1 MNRYSR
7 TDDSAQRPDGERPAS
22 DEIRRA
28 LNRILKSDAF
38 RDSYRLKSFL
48 SFIVEATL
56 AGHGE
61 RLKAYTIAVEALGRD
76 VNFDPQADP
85 IIRVEAVRMRHAL
98 ARYYSGSGSDDPLV
112 IDVPRG
118 RYIPTFRR
126 REAYDA
132 PPAVVDEAI
141 AARRQCD
148 RGQQAEIIRRCRE
161 LFEAIRRFREL
172 ARVHPSEVRVMTSA
186 IVQAQHMLIES
197 LTLLQI
203 CYRDDISIDPTT
215 ASAERIGLLEFS
227 RAAPERVMGVSQKPA
242 SNGAGHRA
250 GQGVS

>member
-1 MNRYSR
+1 MNKYLR
-7 TDDSAQRPDGERPAS
+7 TDGSGERNDGECPQT

-76 VNFDPQADP
+76 VDFDPQADP

-98 ARYYSGSGSDDPLV
+98 ARYYSGSGRDDPLV

-126 REAYDA
+126 REACEA
-132 PPAVVDEAI
+132 PAPSINEAI
-141 AARRQCD
+141 AGCSPSD
-148 RGQQAEIIRRCRE
+148 RGQHAEIIGRRRE

-172 ARVHPSEVRVMTSA
+172 ARVHPGEVRVMTTA

-197 LTLLQI
+197 LTLLEI
-203 CYRDDISIDPTT
+203 CYRADLPLDPQP
-215 ASAERIGLLEFS
+215 AAAERIGRFKFA
-227 RAAPERVMGVSQKPA
+227 RGAQERVMQGGQKTGNNA
-242 SNGAGHRA
+242 LGHRA
-250 GQGVS
+250 G

>member
-1 MNRYSR
+1 MNNYPR
-7 TDDSAQRPDGERPAS
+7 TDDSGERDDGECPQS

-76 VNFDPQADP
+76 VDFDPQADP

-98 ARYYSGSGSDDPLV
+98 ARYYSGSGREDPLV

-126 REAYDA
+126 RDACEA
-132 PPAVVDEAI
+132 PAALVNEAI
-141 AARRQCD
+141 AARLQCD
-148 RGQQAEIIRRCRE
+148 RGQQVEIIGCRRE

-186 IVQAQHMLIES
+186 IVQAQRMLIES
-197 LTLLQI
+197 LLLLEI
-203 CYRDDISIDPTT
+203 CYRGDIPVDPDPP
-215 ASAERIGLLEFS
+215 ADSAERIGQLKFA
-227 RAAPERVMGVSQKPA
+227 RGAQGRVI
-242 SNGAGHRA
+242 
-250 GQGVS
+250 